1 VLTHKYPLTLIDAQ
15 RGLID
20 GMASVRNLS
29 VGAALIFFVIQS
41 TAAQAGEPCDEIDRL
56 ATTTPAP
63 PFSANRWRLHRQEL
77 ATALHSNADI
87 VLLGDSLAELWNAKM
102 LEPNRVL
109 NLGVGGDDTEHV
121 LWRLSAPELNNLKP
135 RNVLIILGT
144 NNLGN
149 AKACAISAGLKQV
162 FERVAALW
170 DSTKI
175 TFLEIP
181 PRGVGFVYMNND
193 RMEVNN
199 SVRHFFG
206 VKTINVDGSITCG
219 WKQPCANYGVDNLHF
234 TEAGYRIIL
243 HAVSPLLFGGQ

>member
-1 VLTHKYPLTLIDAQ
+1 MTV
-15 RGLID
+15 
-20 GMASVRNLS
+20 VRNLS
-29 VGAALIFFVIQS
+29 VAAALIFFAIQS
-41 TAAQAGEPCDEIDRL
+41 TTAQAGEPCDEIDRL

-77 ATALHSNADI
+77 ATAFRSNADI
-87 VLLGDSLAELWNAKM
+87 LLLGDSLAELWNAQM

-121 LWRLSAPELNNLKP
+121 LWRLSAPELENLKP
-135 RNVLIILGT
+135 SNVLIILGT

-170 DSTKI
+170 PSTKI
-175 TFLEIP
+175 AFLEIP
-181 PRGVGFVYMNND
+181 PRGVGFRYLNDD

-199 SVRHFFG
+199 SVRHFSG
-206 VKTINVDGSITCG
+206 VKTINVDDSITCG
-219 WKQPCANYGVDNLHF
+219 WKQPCQNYSVDNLHF
-234 TEAGYRIIL
+234 TKAGYQIIL
-243 HAVSPLLFGGQ
+243 HAVSPVLFGR